1 MITKDLDYTRHNSGS
16 GGVFSVSTSGTNL
29 THKWYKNDK
38 LINSTGAGIL
48 AFGNDALTI
57 EDSNGLLR
65 ITYEAS
71 NVDYDNMTQTARQ
84 TFGLYSNMTTVSQEV
99 NCVNITREII
109 INPTATCSQSDSV
122 STTALAASLA
132 VCFFLFISSIIV
144 CIILLSLLLYRTHH
158 RTDRKLKNGNSAQNL
173 GHTTAL
179 TSTTSNKNVESK
191 NPAQNTGGPTPEST
205 PNAGPTNL
213 DSTYQPNRFIQNG
226 CNEMLRCKKNYEFL
240 HCLKMI
246 LSAGSGHKEFNKDCG
261 ELFKTLSDKID
272 EHMKKIEPQEK
283 DGGKKKVAC
292 DGDTQS
298 KPP

>member
-1 MITKDLDYTRHNSGS
+1 MITKDLNYTRHNSGS

-38 LINSTGAGIL
+38 LINRTGAGIL
-48 AFGNDALTI
+48 DIGNDFVRVK
-57 EDSNGLLR
+57 ESNGLLR

-71 NVDYDNMTQTARQ
+71 NVDYDSMNHTTRQ
-84 TFGLYSNMTTVSQEV
+84 TFGLYTNVSQGV

-109 INPTATCSQSDSV
+109 INPTATCNQSDSV
-122 STTALAASLA
+122 TITALAVPLGFLLILSL
-132 VCFFLFISSIIV
+132 IV
-144 CIILLSLLLYRTHH
+144 CIILLSLLLYWTRH
-158 RTDRKLKNGNSAQNL
+158 RTDKKLKNGNSAQNL
-173 GHTTAL
+173 GHTIAL
-179 TSTTSNKNVESK
+179 TNTISDVESK

-205 PNAGPTNL
+205 PDAGPTNL
-213 DSTYQPNRFIQNG
+213 DWTYQPNRFIQKG
-226 CNEMLRCKKNYEFL
+226 CNEIQFCKKNYEFL

-246 LSAGSGHKEFNKDCG
+246 LSAASGHKEFNKDCG
-261 ELFKTLSDKID
+261 KLFKTLSDKIG

-298 KPP
+298 KSP